1 MLEANRNN
9 IDRFTGFGALYDRN
23 RPSAPEEVVKILTN
37 YLKDKPKLVID
48 VGCGT
53 GLSSFIWHGVAEK
66 IIGAEP
72 NDDMRKVAES
82 RLEEDGAPTN
92 LSFVKALSHQLGLP
106 DESADIITCSQAF
119 HWMEPESTLKEFAR
133 ILRPN
138 GIFAAYDCDW
148 PPTCNWHLEE
158 HYNKLYS
165 HTEEH
170 LSQLLSSGE
179 KIHRWP
185 KGEHLQQ
192 IQKSGLFS
200 FAKEI
205 VFHNWEEC
213 DAERYANI
221 ALSQGGL
228 QTALKLGVKELEI
241 AFTEFK
247 NHVEEV
253 FAGETKEILFSYRM
267 RIGIK

>member
-1 MLEANRNN
+1 MAKANRNN
-9 IDRFTGFGALYDRN
+9 IERFTGFGALYDRN

-37 YLKDKPKLVID
+37 YLKDKPKLVVD

-53 GLSSFIWHGVAEK
+53 GLSSFIWLGAAEK

-82 RLEEDGAPTN
+82 RLEENGAPPN

-106 DESADIITCSQAF
+106 DESADLITCSQAF
-119 HWMEPESTLKEFAR
+119 HWMEPKSTLKEFAR

-148 PPTCNWHLEE
+148 PPTCDWQLEE
-158 HYNKLYS
+158 HYNRLYS
-165 HTEEH
+165 LTEEH
-170 LSQLLSSGE
+170 LSQLLSSDE

-192 IQKSGLFS
+192 IQQSGLFS
-200 FAKEI
+200 FTKEI
-205 VFHNWEEC
+205 VFHHWEEC
-213 DAERYANI
+213 SAERYANI